1 MAITDW
7 TIVRRS
13 LLGRR
18 FLSATTALTVAVAVA
33 LMVVIIAVKDAGYR
47 AFERGAG
54 NMHLVVSRDASP
66 LVSVLNAVFYANAP
80 RAPLTWGEYEALAS
94 RFPLEFAVPVQ
105 QGDSYRGFPVIAT
118 TPEYFSAYRPDAR
131 GERQWTLAE
140 GRFFESTWEV
150 VLGADLASQTAAR
163 LGDEI
168 FLTHGMG
175 ARDTAPPAP
184 KSEAHDDHAHDDHD
198 HDHDH
203 HGHDHVHHE
212 FGFRIVGILGPTG
225 GPQDRAAFTTL
236 EASWIV
242 HAHDRRLAADPH
254 ASVTTASDLTDAD
267 RLITGIYLRVA
278 GREGSML
285 AGGLQQVFDQLRRD
299 TSITVAQPEAQIR
312 NLFRI
317 VSSIDQ
323 LFIGLVAVVMASS
336 AIAIMLAMYSATEQ
350 RRRQIAVLRVLG
362 FSRRRIF
369 GLVLTES
376 AVLGLVGGGAGVLLA
391 LLGAQIVAAAMR
403 ARLGL
408 VIEPRI
414 FTEWTL
420 VIVTGTVLMAALAG
434 IIPAVRAYRVS
445 VARNLAAFG

>member
-1 MAITDW
+1 MAVTDW

-18 FLSATTALTVAVAVA
+18 FLSATTALTVAVAVG
-33 LMVVIIAVKDAGYR
+33 LMVVIIAIKDAGYR

-54 NMHLVVSRDASP
+54 NMHLIVSRDASP

-80 RAPLTWGEYEALAS
+80 RAALRWDEYEALAP
-94 RFPLEFAVPVQ
+94 RYPLEFAVPVQ
-105 QGDSYRGFPVIAT
+105 QGDSFRGFPVIAT
-118 TPEYFSAYRPDAR
+118 TPAYFDAYRPDAR
-131 GERQWTLAE
+131 GERDWSLRE
-140 GRFFESTWEV
+140 GRFFEATWEV
-150 VLGADLASQTAAR
+150 VLGADVASRTGIG
-163 LGDEI
+163 LGDDI

-175 ARDTAPPAP
+175 SGHAGQDAPDDDG
-184 KSEAHDDHAHDDHD
+184 HDHDDHD
-198 HDHDH
+198 HH

-212 FGFRIVGILGPTG
+212 FGLRIVGILEPTG

-254 ASVTTASDLTDAD
+254 ASVTTVGDLTDED

-317 VSSIDQ
+317 VSSI
-323 LFIGLVAVVMASS
+323 GLVAVVMASS

-362 FSRRRIF
+362 FSRARIF

-376 AVLGLVGGGAGVLLA
+376 AVLGLVGAGAGVALA
-391 LLGAQIVAAAMR
+391 LAGSRIVAAAMR

-408 VIEPRI
+408 VLEPRTL
-414 FTEWTL
+414 TEWTL
-420 VIVTGTVLMAALAG
+420 VIVTATVLMSALAG
-434 IIPAVRAYRVS
+434 TIPAVRAYRVA
-445 VARNLAAFG
+445 VAKSLSSLG

>member
-33 LMVVIIAVKDAGYR
+33 LMVVIVSVKDAGYR

-80 RAPLTWGEYEALAS
+80 RAPLAWDEYESLAS
-94 RFPLEFAVPVQ
+94 RLPLEFAVPIQ

-131 GERQWTLAE
+131 GQRDWALRE
-140 GRFFESTWEV
+140 GRFFDETWEV
-150 VLGADLASQTAAR
+150 VLGADVAAR
-163 LGDEI
+163 TGVGVGDEI
-168 FLTHGMG
+168 ALTHGMG
-175 ARDTAPPAP
+175 SGAPPDPGANA
-184 KSEAHDDHAHDDHD
+184 E
-198 HDHDH
+198 HDH
-203 HGHDHVHHE
+203 HHPGHDHVHHE
-212 FGFRIVGILGPTG
+212 YAFRIVGVLEPTG
-225 GPQDRAAFTTL
+225 GPQDRALFTPI
-236 EASWIV
+236 EGAWIV

-254 ASVTTASDLTDAD
+254 ASVTTASDLTDGD
-267 RLITGIYLRVA
+267 RLITGVYLRVA

-317 VSSIDQ
+317 VSSIDR

-362 FSRRRIF
+362 FSRGRVF

-376 AVLGLVGGGAGVLLA
+376 AVLGLVGALAGVGLA
-391 LLGAQIVAAAMR
+391 ILGARIVAGAMR

-408 VIEPRI
+408 VIEPDI
-414 FTEWTL
+414 LSQWTL
-420 VIVTGTVLMAALAG
+420 VIATATILMAAAAG
-434 IIPAVRAYRVS
+434 IIPAIRAYRVS
-445 VARNLAAFG
+445 VAKNLSALG